1 MTFTYSEDLSVDRD
15 YVRFMTGDTTSG
27 ENFLSDEIIAS
38 LITTEGTKQ
47 KAVIAALRY
56 IIRQLSKPNFR
67 ADWLQI
73 DYASARQGYEKVLRD
88 LLTEFGLSTLEVSS
102 VQTYRGDSDTVTEP
116 DYTGGRPGDEE
127 SEDSL
132 YYLSSE
138 YTYRKRRSSELL

>member
-1 MTFTYSEDLSVDRD
+1 
-15 YVRFMTGDTTSG
+15 
-27 ENFLSDEIIAS
+27 
-38 LITTEGTKQ
+38 
-47 KAVIAALRY
+47 
-56 IIRQLSKPNFR
+56 LSKPNFR